1 MLGPAEAV
9 TSQLLRMA
17 LNAATMR
24 HTAIANNIANVNT
37 AGYAPVSVN
46 FEQQLDAVRGALGRG
61 DEVSSS
67 MLSGVQPVLTRGTP
81 LADTDRD
88 ALLDIDIANLAQ
100 NTVQFD
106 ALLKAMGKHMSILL
120 SAVTEGKR

>member
-46 FEQQLDAVRGALGRG
+46 FEQQLDAVRSALGRG
-61 DEVSSS
+61 DEISSS
-67 MLSGVQPVLTRGTP
+67 MLSGVQPVLTRGAP